1 MTVETEDI
9 KEVTPTGI
17 RTTSGEHEVDTI
29 IYGTGFHTLDMLAPM
44 RITGADGQDLHTD
57 AWAGG
62 ARAYLG
68 ITVPGFPN
76 MFLMYGPNTNLGA
89 GSIIYML
96 ERQARY
102 IARILGHLPG
112 ESTVDVKPAVAE
124 RFDQEMQSR
133 LARTVWTRC
142 GSWYRT
148 AGGAWSPTG
157 RGRCP
162 NTTVGP
168 GSPIP
173 PTTA

>member
-1 MTVETEDI
+1 VALALLRAQVRDPGLRRKLTPDYPAGCKRVLFANDYYPALTQPNVTVETEDI

-102 IARILGHLPG
+102 IARILGQP
-112 ESTVDVKPAVAE
+112 
-124 RFDQEMQSR
+124 
-133 LARTVWTRC
+133 W
-142 GSWYRT
+142 
-148 AGGAWSPTG
+148 
-157 RGRCP
+157 
-162 NTTVGP
+162 
-168 GSPIP
+168 
-173 PTTA
+173 